1 MKLNLVKTTYADL
14 GSTARCVLALRNK
27 PFFFVRMQNTL
38 YMNKSMKGI
47 RKLTAAI
54 ETMWKY
60 DFMANEEIMAEMD
73 AAYDTIS
80 QTAGKEAAGQ
90 ALKAWSEMAE
100 ESRNARAKAEALEWI
115 TTVYEKMTDADWDEM
130 YAAGYSSSFIED
142 GLWRAFSQLHS
153 DHPDRPGYRDW
164 SGKASVAAFVYGYQ
178 IGKEAARKAVEA

>member
-1 MKLNLVKTTYADL
+1 
-14 GSTARCVLALRNK
+14 
-27 PFFFVRMQNTL
+27 MQNTL

-60 DFMANEEIMAEMD
+60 DFMANEEIMAEID

-80 QTAGKEAAGQ
+80 QTAGKEAANQ
-90 ALKAWSEMAE
+90 ALEEWSAMAK
-100 ESRNARAKAEALEWI
+100 ESREARAKVEALEWI

-142 GLWRAFSQLHS
+142 GLWRAFSQLHN
-153 DHPDRPGYRDW
+153 DHPDRPGYRNW
-164 SGKASVAAFVYGYQ
+164 TGNARVAAFVYGYKLGAQ
-178 IGKEAARKAVEA
+178 RKAVEA